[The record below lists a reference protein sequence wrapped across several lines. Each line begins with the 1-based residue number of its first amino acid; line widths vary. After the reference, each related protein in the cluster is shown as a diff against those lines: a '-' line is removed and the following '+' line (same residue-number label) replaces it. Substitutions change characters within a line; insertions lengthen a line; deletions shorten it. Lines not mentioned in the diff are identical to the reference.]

1 MRAEKEKLKAM
12 ADCKQ
17 AGSAFAVV
25 QKQVKLWK
33 EQQESVRSARR
44 EANTAKRAAD
54 VLREEL
60 ARSEKR

>member
-1 MRAEKEKLKAM
+1 M

-25 QKQVKLWK
+25 QNQVKLWK